1 MKKVLNVLSIFIIV
15 FGIYFLYKN
24 HETIIAHGVRIFA
37 AKEEISKPTPNAYY
51 KDYKFNLVHNVDSF
65 NPENKQDILNILY
78 TGFNSGA
85 NEFGFYCSTKYEKC
99 LDDVNSLSNDKTI
112 LSVINNLVSPFNSY
126 SKLYISTN
134 QLGKVTI
141 TLEKLYSADDINA
154 VNAKL
159 DMIEKEIITD
169 KMSQK
174 EKIKK
179 MHDYLINNSVYD
191 SERADQIKAGSDNNP
206 KYLSHKANG
215 PLLQGMSLCS
225 GYSDA
230 MKIYLDRLNIPNYK
244 ISNTDHI
251 WNFVNLDGKWYH
263 LDLTWDDPVTPDKQN
278 ILLDKFFLI
287 DTNALLKL
295 DPTGHLFNE
304 NDYSE
309 AKAK

>member
-1 MKKVLNVLSIFIIV
+1 MKKFFNVLSVFIIV

-24 HETIIAHGVRIFA
+24 HETIIAYGVRIFA
-37 AKEEISKPTPNAYY
+37 ANEEISKPTPNEYY

-65 NPENKQDILNILY
+65 NPENKQDILNIIY
-78 TGFNSGA
+78 TGLNSGA

-99 LDDVNSLSNDKTI
+99 LDDVNSLSNDKTT
-112 LSVINNLVSPFNSY
+112 LSVINNLVNPFNSY

-134 QLGKVTI
+134 KLGKVTI
-141 TLEKLYSADDINA
+141 TLEKLYSTEDVSA

-159 DMIEKEIITD
+159 DLIEKEIITD
-169 KMSQK
+169 QMTPKD
-174 EKIKK
+174 KIKK
-179 MHDYLINNSVYD
+179 MHDYLINHSVYD
-191 SERADQIKAGSDNNP
+191 SERADQIKAGNDNNP